1 MHFLVFLVLAEE
13 AGSPIIQS
21 HLLTL
26 MGNCFGKT
34 QDDNTANNPT
44 GVECGPS
51 KALKARPEQPTSGT
65 MVPWYSKMEFPT
77 YSGEGDPLD
86 WVKRALE
93 QKQCFH
99 RGEGR
104 LRANW
109 GRTTTELNMSSG
121 GSLLAKTK
129 TMGDISKETPPAL
142 FFKRLTRAE
151 MAEWRAKGLC
161 FNCDESYSTSYK
173 CKCMFWIEVPNDDRE
188 GEEEGEVNPE
198 ISLYAISG
206 EGKDADLQEEVDFK
220 GGNVHV
226 ITSQEGWDQ
235 KISQAKNDGKI
246 DYDFPVVFS
255 FVLPAPFHTLPS
267 RFLLFCDVV
276 ANFSAT
282 WCGPCR
288 LMAPVYTELSEKY
301 PALMFL
307 TIDVDKL
314 SLRGDAII
322 VRGTLNH
329 MAAILR
335 KKVDRTSPAQLP
347 VFKE

>member
-26 MGNCFGKT
+26 MGNCFGKFSWSRAPPPART
-34 QDDNTANNPT
+34 GGAYGQVIPCKRQDDNTANNPT

-51 KALKARPEQPTSGT
+51 KALKARPEQPTSDT
-65 MVPWYSKMEFPT
+65 IVPWYSKMEFPT

-86 WVKRALE
+86 WVKR
-93 QKQCFH
+93 
-99 RGEGR
+99 
-104 LRANW
+104 
-109 GRTTTELNMSSG
+109 TTTELNMSNG
-121 GSLLAKTK
+121 GPLLAKTK

-173 CKCMFWIEVPNDDRE
+173 CKRMFWIEVPNDDRE
-188 GEEEGEVNPE
+188 GEEEGE
-198 ISLYAISG
+198 

-246 DYDFPVVFS
+246 
-255 FVLPAPFHTLPS
+255 
-267 RFLLFCDVV
+267 VV

-307 TIDVDKL
+307 TIDVDEL
-314 SLRGDAII
+314 S
-322 VRGTLNH
+322 VRSFSRFILSVLVLGTLNH